1 MGRSPFFTIHQ
12 IKIGPIKE
20 PSINQEDVEF
30 NLVSLLSSLQ
40 NGDIIK
46 LKFKDIKYS
55 SIPGGFFPR
64 SISIDFSGDTYSSSI
79 SDDIHYKVINNN
91 FEPVLNKRTFD
102 YCGSTYQFKSIALQD
117 NSLQDKPHLSD
128 KSHEFY
134 WFLTN
139 DGYVRECE
147 HYTYLY
153 LVDSIE
159 IIEQS

>member
-1 MGRSPFFTIHQ
+1 MGRSPFFTIDD

-20 PSINQEDVEF
+20 PTINQEDQEF
-30 NLVSLLSSLQ
+30 NLISLLSSLQ
-40 NGDIIK
+40 NGDTIK
-46 LKFKDIKYS
+46 LKFKPIEFS
-55 SIPGGFFPR
+55 FLTR
-64 SISIDFSGDTYSSSI
+64 SISIDFSSETHGSGI

-102 YCGSTYQFKSIALQD
+102 YCGSTYEFKSIALQSIMVPEK
-117 NSLQDKPHLSD
+117 N
-128 KSHEFY
+128 HEFY

-139 DGYVRECE
+139 DGYIRECE

-153 LVDSIE
+153 IVDSIE